1 MENFIA
7 HEGLVLPLDRNNV
20 DTDAI
25 LPKVFLKSISRTGFG
40 AHLFDDWRYVDPY
53 QENGDNAARRLN
65 PEFVLNQSAYVGA
78 SILLARSNFGCGS
91 SREHAVWAFRDSGFR
106 VLIAASFADIFFS
119 NCFKNSILPICL
131 SNEQI
136 DALFKEVAGTALYRL
151 TISLAEQK
159 ITTPSGA
166 CLYFEID
173 SSRKFS
179 LLNGLDEIG
188 LTLCHADAIRGY
200 EQQRHKLRPWLY
212 PEEQSP
218 IV

>member
-1 MENFIA
+1 MESFIA

-40 AHLFDDWRYVDPY
+40 AHLFDDWRYLDPY
-53 QENGDNAARRLN
+53 QENGDNAARRPN
-65 PEFVLNQSAYVGA
+65 PAFVLNQSDYVGA
-78 SILLARSNFGCGS
+78 SILLARANFGCGS

-119 NCFKNSILPICL
+119 NCFKNGIVPICL

-136 DALFKEVAGTALYRL
+136 DALFKDVASTALYRL

-166 CLYFEID
+166 SLYFDID

-188 LTLCHADAIRGY
+188 LTLRHTEAIRNY
-200 EQQRHKLRPWLY
+200 EQQRRKLRPWLY
-212 PEEQSP
+212 PEQST
-218 IV
+218 IL